1 MSLIHILAFNKI
13 SAQVVVQ
20 ELRVQDAQRNL
31 ALGLHGGVT
40 EEEQEMVVRLEKK
53 ELEVF
58 QYILESITKQETK
71 WT

>member
-40 EEEQEMVVRLEKK
+40 KEEQEMVVRLEKK

-71 WT
+71 

>member
-1 MSLIHILAFNKI
+1 MSLIHILAFNKM

-31 ALGLHGGVT
+31 ELGLHGGVT

>member
-71 WT
+71 